1 MATPMVDDIQLT
13 AVQWIR
19 EETDQAFVR
28 QDVAG
33 LEGTLHQKLGRR
45 SHRVM
50 LHGLLVS
57 DSAADDVGKLQA
69 KTTAGEEVSFTAD
82 ITTALAVDKM
92 VIESLSVEQRVGA
105 PGWFT
110 YVLVLEESPP
120 LPPPAETSSF
130 GGLGDFGLGD
140 LGFDPDALSGV
151 LSDVASQAGAITGAL
166 DAAIDAVQ
174 GLSALSALADL
185 ANVGNP
191 VKPLVD
197 KVGELGDVA
206 PAVSGVV
213 KTLGDLI
220 G

>member
-1 MATPMVDDIQLT
+1 MATPMVDDVQLA

-19 EETDQAFVR
+19 EETDQAFAQ

-33 LEGTLHQKLGRR
+33 LDGTLHQKLGRR
-45 SHRVM
+45 SHRVT
-50 LHGLLVS
+50 LYGLLVS
-57 DSAADDVGKLQA
+57 DTAADDLDKLQA

-82 ITTALAVDKM
+82 ITSALAVDKM
-92 VIESLSVEQRVGA
+92 VIESLTVEQQVGA
-105 PGWFT
+105 PGWFS
-110 YVLVLEESPP
+110 YVLVLAESPP

-140 LGFDPDALSGV
+140 LGFDTDALGGV
-151 LSDVASQAGAITGAL
+151 LSDVADQAGAITGAL
-166 DAAIDAVQ
+166 DGAMDAAQ
-174 GLSALSALADL
+174 GLSALSGLADL

-197 KVGELGDVA
+197 KVGELGGVA
-206 PAVSGVV
+206 PAVSGAVQA
-213 KTLGDLI
+213 LGNLI